1 MFSTTFCFILCGRV
15 VLLEKAISTLPFNF
29 ELLEL
34 ADLWA
39 NLLLLLLIFL
49 GIDMAVDFEI
59 SSFALLLSNLLF

>member
-1 MFSTTFCFILCGRV
+1 MFSTTFCFILFGRV

-39 NLLLLLLIFL
+39 NL
-49 GIDMAVDFEI
+49 
-59 SSFALLLSNLLF
+59 

>member
-1 MFSTTFCFILCGRV
+1 MFSTTFCFILFGRV

-39 NLLLLLLIFL
+39 NLLLFIFL
-49 GIDMAVDFEI
+49 EIDMAVDLEI
-59 SSFALLLSNLLF
+59 SSFALLLSSLLF